1 MKLETAELEKLL
13 KDNSMTK
20 ERLCNGAS
28 CLFFNGFSY
37 ALAIKR
43 NALIVRDNITMKK
56 AANFIKEIKYRMKFG
71 FNTEKDFYC

>member
-1 MKLETAELEKLL
+1 MKLEAAELEKLL
-13 KDNSMTK
+13 KDNSLTK

-28 CLFFNGFSY
+28 CLFFNGCSY

-56 AANFIKEIKYRMKFG
+56 QCVPLKKLNIE
-71 FNTEKDFYC
+71 

>member
-1 MKLETAELEKLL
+1 MKLETAELVKLL

-43 NALIVRDNITMKK
+43 NTLIVRDNITMKK
-56 AANFIKEIKYRMKFG
+56 QRISLKKLNIE
-71 FNTEKDFYC
+71 